1 MRESIIYQ
9 EILGEG
15 RAEGKVET
23 TRKLP
28 LNLLII
34 GMSLEQ
40 ITEITE
46 LSLEQV
52 QTLQKEI

>member
-1 MRESIIYQ
+1 MRESIIYP
-9 EILGEG
+9 EMLGEG

-28 LNLLII
+28 LNLLRIA
-34 GMSLEQ
+34 MSLEQ

-52 QTLQKEI
+52 